1 MKKSIFFA
9 LALILAAIPTACM
22 GAEKP
27 VSLAF
32 DAEQYSPAFPNLG
45 DSFLSDTFS
54 REVAEDLPV
63 TPAIWPFGRKD
74 EDASGQKKLKSP
86 RKAFFLSFI
95 FPGLGEAYVG
105 SKRGFVFLG
114 VEGLAWWM
122 YLTNNR
128 EGKDIENDYQ
138 KFADRY
144 WTYYVEDTENPDT
157 PVYNEQYT
165 YWEWLKQEYKV
176 PNSIGPEN
184 FAQIKELIEEKTKS
198 GGYESYH
205 NLPST
210 KTQQY
215 YEMIGK
221 YGQFVYGWEDIVDHN
236 PSLVDNEGNPT
247 FNYTEDLQLI
257 DSPLRMK
264 YMSLRG
270 DSNDK
275 LKAAQRGIYIMMANR
290 VFSAIDAARLAYH
303 YNKRIESDLSMVRIR
318 LVQKHIIDNDV
329 PMIMISKNF

>member
-1 MKKSIFFA
+1 MRKSTFFV
-9 LALILAAIPTACM
+9 LALIMAIIPTAGT

-32 DAEQYSPAFPNLG
+32 DAEQYSPAFPTLG
-45 DSFLSDTFS
+45 DSSLSDAFS
-54 REVAEDLPV
+54 SEAAEDLPV

-74 EDASGQKKLKSP
+74 EDAPDQKKLKSS
-86 RKAFFLSFI
+86 RKAFFLSLI

-128 EGKDIENDYQ
+128 EGKDIEDEYK

-144 WTYYVEDTENPDT
+144 WTYYVEDPGNPGT
-157 PVYNEQYT
+157 PVYTERYT
-165 YWEWLKQEYKV
+165 YWEWLKQEYKI
-176 PNSIGPEN
+176 PDNIGPEN
-184 FAQIKELIEEKTKS
+184 FAQIKDLIEEKTKT

-210 KTQQY
+210 NTQQY

-221 YGQFVYGWEDIVDHN
+221 YPQFLYGWEDIVDHN

-247 FNYTEDLQLI
+247 FNYTENRQGI
-257 DSPLRMK
+257 NSPLRMK
-264 YMSLRG
+264 YVSMRG

-275 LKAAQRGIYIMMANR
+275 LNAAQRGIYIMMVNR
-290 VFSAIDAARLAYH
+290 IFSAIDAARLAYH
-303 YNKRIESDLSMVRIR
+303 YNKRIESDLSMVRVRI
-318 LVQKHIIDNDV
+318 VQKHIIDNDV
-329 PMIMISKNF
+329 PMIMVSKKF